1 MEWGFAVEFGDLD
14 FQNSIFLAIF
24 FCFCFQK
31 ISKNFKNF
39 PYIFMSVMFFNPKFY
54 IKNCQH
60 PVQINPRISNPFIY
74 FRVYSMNPFGIG
86 KIVWLCRIRAG
97 SLWTFLFD
105 DRPFH
110 VPVKNMKAM
119 NVKLIIRI
127 HILLEYIFSQ
137 PFSH

>member
-1 MEWGFAVEFGDLD
+1 MGFCGRIWGFGFSK
-14 FQNSIFLAIF
+14 QHFLSNLFLF
-24 FCFCFQK
+24 FCFVFKKIQK
-31 ISKNFKNF
+31 ISNFH
-39 PYIFMSVMFFNPKFY
+39 YIFMSVMFFNPKFY

-60 PVQINPRISNPFIY
+60 PDQITPRISNPFIF

-86 KIVWLCRIRAG
+86 NILWLCRIRAG

>member
-1 MEWGFAVEFGDLD
+1 
-14 FQNSIFLAIF
+14 
-24 FCFCFQK
+24 
-31 ISKNFKNF
+31 
-39 PYIFMSVMFFNPKFY
+39 
-54 IKNCQH
+54 
-60 PVQINPRISNPFIY
+60 
-74 FRVYSMNPFGIG
+74 MNPFGIG

-127 HILLEYIFSQ
+127 HILLEYVYVYIFSQ